1 MIAPVHVRAR
11 CVVIA
16 GIVTVA
22 TFAAMPR
29 ILAGNGIGAA
39 PDVAIKAAF
48 LYNFA
53 KFVDWPALPAGARI
67 VVCTVGDD
75 AFAGALIET
84 VRGQSI
90 GGHPI
95 GVSRP
100 RDSGAWRVC
109 HLLFIPDA
117 ETRRSAGGLSELKTL
132 PVLTVSDS
140 RGFAEAGGIIELY
153 LEGDKMRFVINM
165 DAADLSGLRI
175 SSRLLLLAKVMRNNH
190 VQ

>member
-1 MIAPVHVRAR
+1 MISGVHVRAR

-22 TFAAMPR
+22 TFAAVPG
-29 ILAGNGIGAA
+29 ILTGNGIGAA

-67 VVCTVGDD
+67 VVCAVGDD

-100 RDSGAWRVC
+100 RDSSAWRVC

-117 ETRRSAGGLSELKTL
+117 ETRRSAGGLSELKML

-140 RGFAEAGGIIELY
+140 RGFAEGGGIIELY